1 MSARGGTPS
10 DRPTPAT
17 EIGTRRSKSP
27 FCCVATT
34 RAFDASSPTSSR
46 RALAGT
52 RSSLAH
58 VLRASGAHS
67 SRAPS
72 LGNSPR
78 YCYRSVPR
86 RLPFRDR
93 YCSAPAAAAA
103 TAPRPFSD
111 RFHSAT
117 VLQPQPLLLRSAA
130 ATTTAPFRG
139 RYHYR
144 SVPRPLPLPLR
155 YSSAPQPFRDSYRS
169 ATAPATAAAKPLRAR
184 SSRAASGPT
193 ATALPFA
200 EDHGTTKS

>member
-130 ATTTAPFRG
+130 ATTTAPFRD

-144 SVPRPLPLPLR
+144 FATALLR
-155 YSSAPQPFRDSYRS
+155 NRS
-169 ATAPATAAAKPLRAR
+169 ATATAPQRLPRPRPRNRCVRVPHARLLDRQRPHFLLRKITVLR
-184 SSRAASGPT
+184 SLSRSG
-193 ATALPFA
+193 
-200 EDHGTTKS
+200 